1 MSGSSQTRDVLIME
15 DEIDMRFYLMSMV
28 KTLGYMPHLAPNGVE
43 GMAKLQKKS
52 PDLIILDVMMP
63 EKGGA
68 LVYQEI
74 KNKPFFRTIP
84 LIVFS
89 GVEKSTFNHYIKML
103 NANLNLNQK
112 IPEPQYYIEKSA
124 DPEYLMRMIKQ
135 AVEMN

>member
-1 MSGSSQTRDVLIME
+1 MSGSGRSKDVLIME

-28 KTLGYMPHLAPNGVE
+28 KALGFIPHLAPTGAK
-43 GMAKLQKKS
+43 GMALLQDKR

-74 KNKPFFRTIP
+74 KSRSSFRTIP

-89 GVEKSTFNHYIKML
+89 GVEQSTFNYYIKML
-103 NANLNLNQK
+103 NVNLNKK
-112 IPEPQYYIEKSA
+112 IPEPQYYVEKSA
-124 DPEYLMRMIKQ
+124 DPDYLMSVIKQ
-135 AVEMN
+135 AVK